1 MTKIVNNIKH
11 IFAVANELTG
21 EDKKINTN
29 NFAKFVRMCMAFKK
43 ADDDE
48 TLGTI
53 DTVLKFKLDTDSNTA
68 TMLFEAIEYDIGD
81 PKDMLKTAVVLESAD
96 KIYFW
101 CEEGN
106 NELIENGGTPSIVH
120 TEFIVKDI
128 WHKK

>member
-1 MTKIVNNIKH
+1 MTKVVNDIKH
-11 IFAVANELTG
+11 IFTAANELTG

-29 NFAKFVRMCMAFKK
+29 NFVKFVRMCMAFKK
-43 ADDDE
+43 ANDDE

-53 DTVLKFKLDTDSNTA
+53 DPVLKFKLDTDSNTA
-68 TMLFEAIEYDIGD
+68 TMLFEATEYTIGT
-81 PKDMLKTAVVLESAD
+81 PENMVETAVVLESAD

-106 NELIENGGTPSIVH
+106 NERLENGGTPSIVH

>member
-29 NFAKFVRMCMAFKK
+29 KFAKFVRMCMAFKQIN
-43 ADDDE
+43 DS
-48 TLGTI
+48 
-53 DTVLKFKLDTDSNTA
+53 DTFWVVEPALKFKLDTDSNTA
-68 TMLFEAIEYDIGD
+68 TMLFEATEYTIGT
-81 PKDMLKTAVVLESAD
+81 PENMVETAVVLESAD
-96 KIYFW
+96 KICFW

>member
-1 MTKIVNNIKH
+1 MTKVVNDIKH
-11 IFAVANELTG
+11 IFTAANELTG

-29 NFAKFVRMCMAFKK
+29 NFVKFVRMCMAFKK
-43 ADDDE
+43 ANDDE

-53 DTVLKFKLDTDSNTA
+53 DPVLKFKLDTDSNTA
-68 TMLFEAIEYDIGD
+68 TMLFEATEYTIGT
-81 PKDMLKTAVVLESAD
+81 PENMVETAVVLESAD

-106 NELIENGGTPSIVH
+106 NNRLENGGIPSIVH

>member
-1 MTKIVNNIKH
+1 MTKVVNDIKH
-11 IFAVANELTG
+11 IFTAANELTG

-29 NFAKFVRMCMAFKK
+29 KFAKFVRMCMAFKK
-43 ADDDE
+43 ANDDE

-53 DTVLKFKLDTDSNTA
+53 DPVLKFKLDTDSNTA

-96 KIYFW
+96 KICFW

-106 NELIENGGTPSIVH
+106 NKRLENGGIPSIVH

>member
-29 NFAKFVRMCMAFKK
+29 KFAKFVLMCMAFKK
-43 ADDDE
+43 ANDDE

-53 DTVLKFKLDTDSNTA
+53 DPVLKFKLDTDSNTA